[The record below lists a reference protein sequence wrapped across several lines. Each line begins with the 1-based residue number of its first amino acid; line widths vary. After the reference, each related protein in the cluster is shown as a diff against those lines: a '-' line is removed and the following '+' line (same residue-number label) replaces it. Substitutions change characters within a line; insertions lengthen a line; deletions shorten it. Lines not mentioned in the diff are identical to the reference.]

1 MKHLTPRRL
10 GIIAAGSVLFFL
22 LGAFVV
28 LPSPIDT
35 VNICIQY
42 GWLAFLSV
50 ACGPLTGA
58 LVGLLGHIGIDLYYG
73 ELCWSWII
81 ASAAFGGLLGVLANV
96 THLDPASRDKEML
109 VRFNLCQVAV
119 HVVCWAGIA
128 PVLELLLYA
137 ESMDRIFEQGL
148 TAALSNAVTT
158 AIVGTLLCL
167 AYAAAKPKAGSL
179 NKED

>member
-1 MKHLTPRRL
+1 MKLTPMKRTAV
-10 GIIAAGSVLFFL
+10 IAAGSVLFFL

-58 LVGLLGHIGIDLYYG
+58 LVGLLGHIVIDLYFG

-81 ASAAFGGLLGVLANV
+81 ASAAFGGLLGILANV
-96 THLDPASRDKEML
+96 TGLRFATYDRENL
-109 VRFNLCQVAV
+109 VRFNLCQLAI

-128 PVLELLLYA
+128 PVLEILLYS

-148 TAALSNAVTT
+148 TAAVSNAVTT
-158 AIVGTLLCL
+158 AIVSSILL
-167 AYAAAKPKAGSL
+167 AVYAARRTKKAF
-179 NKED
+179 